1 MTLDQVRCL
10 MSSERDTMQHPDD
23 SEWMPFLYGECEDAQ
38 RNVLQRHLES
48 CSHCATKIAGWRNVQ
63 STLDTWTLESP
74 RATAGATGV
83 HVPAVAAK
91 DSVPVRLN
99 HDGSQFVEHPRS
111 AGRSRSSLMTAS
123 MVLTALAVSFL
134 TGWQISNAQ
143 HPDIADLK
151 KSLSA
156 DVRASLVADVR
167 REMQTQFQ
175 TLTTDKTKLT
185 PLIESESERIITA
198 RLASLQASSDP
209 EEKLKERQMISDIL
223 ANQITLRND
232 LEKLAVEAEAQIIR
246 TRRELLR
253 LEAATRPM
261 ASEGAVLK
269 GNAPQ
274 F

>member
-1 MTLDQVRCL
+1 LAN
-10 MSSERDTMQHPDD
+10 P
-23 SEWMPFLYGECEDAQ
+23 
-38 RNVLQRHLES
+38 N
-48 CSHCATKIAGWRNVQ
+48 
-63 STLDTWTLESP
+63 
-74 RATAGATGV
+74 
-83 HVPAVAAK
+83 
-91 DSVPVRLN
+91 
-99 HDGSQFVEHPRS
+99 
-111 AGRSRSSLMTAS
+111 RSSLLTAS

-151 KSLSA
+151 ESLSA
-156 DVRASLVADVR
+156 EVRASLVADVR
-167 REMQTQFQ
+167 KEMQTQFQ
-175 TLTTDKTKLT
+175 TLTADRAQLA
-185 PLIESESERIITA
+185 PLIESESERIISA
-198 RLASLQASSDP
+198 RLASLQPSTDP

-253 LEAATRPM
+253 LEAVTRPV

>member
-1 MTLDQVRCL
+1 
-10 MSSERDTMQHPDD
+10 MSSELDTMQHPDD
-23 SEWMPFLYGECEDAQ
+23 SEWMPFLYGECDDVQMTAM
-38 RNVLQRHLES
+38 QRHLES
-48 CSHCATKIAGWRNVQ
+48 CSHCASKIAGWRNVQ

-74 RATAGATGV
+74 QGTT
-83 HVPAVAAK
+83 VAAGTSVPSVAARS
-91 DSVPVRLN
+91 SVPVRSN
-99 HDGSQFVEHPRS
+99 HDGSQFVEHHHS

-143 HPDIADLK
+143 RPDIADLK
-151 KSLSA
+151 QSLSA
-156 DVRASLVADVR
+156 EVRASLVADVR

-198 RLASLQASSDP
+198 RLANLQSSADP

-253 LEAATRPM
+253 LEAVTRPM

>member
-10 MSSERDTMQHPDD
+10 MSSELNTMPHPDD
-23 SEWMPFLYGECEDAQ
+23 SEWMPFLYGECDEAQ
-38 RNVLQRHLES
+38 MNVLRRHLES

-63 STLDTWTLESP
+63 STLDAWTLESP
-74 RATAGATGV
+74 RGTAIAAGIETSAKVPRGSVSVRSNDGA
-83 HVPAVAAK
+83 A
-91 DSVPVRLN
+91 
-99 HDGSQFVEHPRS
+99 QFVEHRRS
-111 AGRSRSSLMTAS
+111 AGATRSSLMTAS

-143 HPDIADLK
+143 RPDIADLK
-151 KSLSA
+151 QSLSA
-156 DVRASLVADVR
+156 EVRASLVADVR
-167 REMQTQFQ
+167 KEMQAQFQ

-198 RLASLQASSDP
+198 RLASLQASADP

-253 LEAATRPM
+253 LEAVTRPV